1 MHLIVFYMARDK
13 NVSFCDQNS
22 VVFVIIFSH
31 DHFMRSSCFFF
42 VLASDMLP
50 SRFARAATVGPCDYE
65 YVSAMPFSYAA
76 RLAADRLTE
85 TRNRLSSVERYVPPR
100 TYRTAYTSTYGNTTS
115 SSSYDFKVSSSIP
128 DTTHLFF
135 CNNICKKVKY

>member
-1 MHLIVFYMARDK
+1 
-13 NVSFCDQNS
+13 
-22 VVFVIIFSH
+22 
-31 DHFMRSSCFFF
+31 
-42 VLASDMLP
+42 MLP

-115 SSSYDFKVSSSIP
+115 SSSYDYKVSIAFM
-128 DTTHLFF
+128 THLFF
-135 CNNICKKVKY
+135 LLQSYLQKEVKY